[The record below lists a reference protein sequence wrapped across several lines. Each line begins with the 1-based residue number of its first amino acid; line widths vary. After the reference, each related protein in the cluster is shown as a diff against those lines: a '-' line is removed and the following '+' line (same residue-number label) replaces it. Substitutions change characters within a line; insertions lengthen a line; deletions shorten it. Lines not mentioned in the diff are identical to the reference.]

1 VSWPQLEAA
10 APELARHGRALLEPV
25 GLAMLGTVRRDGSPR
40 VSPIGTFFIENE
52 LVLGVMARSAKARDL
67 ERDPRCALQSIV
79 NDPEAGESELKLYG
93 RVERATADGG
103 WWSGGREGA
112 HVYRLLIEEAVF
124 IDWDLPS
131 QRLRVRRWTSPGG
144 ETVAERAYP

>member
-1 VSWPQLEAA
+1 VSWARLEAA
-10 APELARHGRALLEPV
+10 APELAQLGRALLEPA

-52 LVLGVMARSAKARDL
+52 LVLGVMARSAKALDL
-67 ERDPRCALQSIV
+67 RRDPRCALQTIV
-79 NDPEAGESELKLYG
+79 SDAEAGAPELKLYG
-93 RVERATADGG
+93 SVEPSAADGG
-103 WWSGGREGA
+103 WWSGGRGGA
-112 HVYRLLIEEAVF
+112 HVYRLLVNEAVF

-131 QRLRVRRWTSPGG
+131 QRLRVRRWTAEGG